1 MRISS
6 SCGTHNAIASSSRLP
21 SGVCTLSSQAAP
33 HPCPLRLPTD
43 RCKYDYEGQSEFEL
57 TYRLGDTVVVLSK
70 EEDPW
75 YQCELEG
82 HGIKGMAYKDFLE
95 AL

>member
-1 MRISS
+1 MFRPR
-6 SCGTHNAIASSSRLP
+6 NACASAFNIHVSH
-21 SGVCTLSSQAAP
+21 VVFFQLSSKRSPGPA
-33 HPCPLRLPTD
+33 RLPTD

-57 TYRLGDTVVVLSK
+57 TYRLGDTLLVLSK

-82 HGIKGMAYKDFLE
+82 HGIKGMVYKDFLE
-95 AL
+95 AM